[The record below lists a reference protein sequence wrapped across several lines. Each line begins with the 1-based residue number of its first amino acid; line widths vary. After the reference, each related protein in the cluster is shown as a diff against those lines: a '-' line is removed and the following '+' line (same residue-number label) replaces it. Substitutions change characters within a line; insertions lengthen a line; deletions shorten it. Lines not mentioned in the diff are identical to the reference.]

1 MINLKEKENIQLNLT
16 GLELKEFFKRTFP
29 KNLENYSITQ
39 IKGGH
44 FLISFSWRGIKLRFT
59 LNKDGNLFE
68 RSGNKLAILAIQKQ
82 LELDSKKG
90 GKQ

>member
-1 MINLKEKENIQLNLT
+1 MINLKEKENTQLNLT

-44 FLISFSWRGIKLRFT
+44 FLIGFSWRGLKLRFT

-68 RSGNKLAILAIQKQ
+68 RSGNKLAMLAIQKQ
-82 LELDSKKG
+82 LEFDLKK
-90 GKQ
+90 

>member
-1 MINLKEKENIQLNLT
+1 MINLGEKTQPNLT

-29 KNLENYSITQ
+29 EKLEKYSITQ

-44 FLISFSWRGIKLRFT
+44 FLIGFSWRGVKLRFT

-68 RSGNKLAILAIQKQ
+68 LSGNKLAILAIQKQ
-82 LELDSKKG
+82 LELDSLKKEN
-90 GKQ
+90 

>member
-1 MINLKEKENIQLNLT
+1 MKEKENIQLNLT